1 MCLLKKNPKE
11 KSDFWN
17 SENGGHV
24 SGQAAAKRVHCT
36 PIILITFLKKFKI
49 GVCVLQINCKY
60 QKCEYYLNFDFS
72 LFMTKIPAGKLSYFL
87 PKYCR

>member
-36 PIILITFLKKFKI
+36 PIILITFLKKI
-49 GVCVLQINCKY
+49 Q
-60 QKCEYYLNFDFS
+60 DRS
-72 LFMTKIPAGKLSYFL
+72 LCFADKL
-87 PKYCR
+87 